1 MSETSYIGPGDK
13 PASYET
19 ALLLVDIQN
28 DYFPGGKNELEGS
41 VDAGLRAGE
50 LLSLFRR
57 MKLPVVHVHHVST
70 RPSATFFLP
79 DTDGVRIHES
89 VRPLDGE
96 LVLQKHYPNAFR
108 DKQLLAQLGLLH
120 VARCRY

>member
-13 PASYET
+13 PAPYET

-28 DYFPGGKNELEGS
+28 DYFPG
-41 VDAGLRAGE
+41 
-50 LLSLFRR
+50 
-57 MKLPVVHVHHVST
+57 
-70 RPSATFFLP
+70 ATFFLP

-96 LVLQKHYPNAFR
+96 IVLQKHYPNAFR
-108 DKQLLAQLGLLH
+108 DKQLLTQLGLLR